1 MISVI
6 ETPVATEKTMLLIEK
21 ENKLT
26 FRIRR
31 NATKDQVSREVE
43 ERFSVKV
50 DSVNVLFDKKGKK
63 AVVKLKEGFSAE
75 EIGTRIGIF

>member
-26 FRIRR
+26 FRVRKS
-31 NATKDQVSREVE
+31 ATKDQVSREVE

-75 EIGTRIGIF
+75 EIGTRIVIF

>member
-1 MISVI
+1 MNSVI

-26 FRIRR
+26 FRVART
-31 NATKDQVSREVE
+31 ATKKQVAKEVA
-43 ERFSVKV
+43 ERFSVEV
-50 DSVNVLFDKKGKK
+50 DSVNILFDKKGKK
-63 AVVKLKEGFSAE
+63 AVVKLKEGSSAE

>member
-26 FRIRR
+26 FRVRR

>member
-26 FRIRR
+26 FRVRKS
-31 NATKDQVSREVE
+31 ASKDQVSREVE

>member
-26 FRIRR
+26 FRVRKS
-31 NATKDQVSREVE
+31 ATKDQVSREVE

>member
-1 MISVI
+1 MKSVI

-26 FRIRR
+26 FRVAKS
-31 NATKDQVSREVE
+31 ATRDQVRREVE
-43 ERFSVKV
+43 ELFSVKV
-50 DSVNVLFDKKGKK
+50 ESVNMMADKKGKK
-63 AVVKLKEGFSAE
+63 AIVKLKEGFSAE